1 MRVLYPVSSAGAA
14 DEALRLA
21 IDLVRT
27 HGGEVRGL
35 FVVDEPGIRRSE
47 AGAPPGAIRMA
58 REAEA
63 KIVSRE
69 AAAGERRVAAIAEA
83 CRAAGVAFS
92 GSVAAGDPHREIV
105 KLSASC
111 DLLVCG
117 LDAHFAYRD
126 SDEPC
131 DLALRLMKERAAPVL
146 LAAGPYRP
154 VRTAVLGCG
163 GGERSSRAAAAMAR
177 LALWKG
183 RARII
188 LLAVA
193 ATAEEGEAHL
203 AAPRR
208 ILSEAGYP
216 APEEKVLT
224 GPKIERFIAFC
235 EEEGADA
242 VVLGGWGEHRWDDL
256 LGLSITGSLI
266 VSGRHHLFLYM

>member
-1 MRVLYPVSSAGAA
+1 MRILYPVSSAGAA

-27 HGGEVRGL
+27 HGGEIRGL
-35 FVVDEPGIRRSE
+35 FVVDEPGIRRRE
-47 AGAPPGAIRMA
+47 AGAPPGAIHMA
-58 REAEA
+58 REAEE
-63 KIVSRE
+63 KIAARE
-69 AAAGERRVAAIAEA
+69 AAAGEGRLAAIAEA
-83 CRAAGVAFS
+83 CRAAGVALS
-92 GSVAAGDPHREIV
+92 GSVATGDPHREIV
-105 KLSASC
+105 KLSPAC

-117 LDAHFAYRD
+117 LEAHFAYGD
-126 SDEPC
+126 ADAPS

-146 LAAGPYRP
+146 LATASYRP
-154 VRTAVLGCG
+154 VRTVVLGCG

-177 LALWKG
+177 LALWKK
-183 RARII
+183 RTRVI

-193 ATAEEGEAHL
+193 ATAAEGEAHL
-203 AAPRR
+203 VAPRR
-208 ILSEAGYP
+208 ILAEAGYP
-216 APEEKVLT
+216 PPEERVLS